1 MDVLE
6 VIVRPPM
13 RLGSCGLVE
22 GIAGTVS
29 TMSLTIRL
37 GGRAAVRV
45 PARGTHAAGIAVVI
59 HVTHAATWAAMKFL
73 RAGVPA
79 CFGAPTHSVAQRL
92 SAWDT
97 PTTDR
102 LAAIGGCG
110 GGQCRDHLED
120 ESSPLTPV
128 IDACGFIAWAYP
140 SWRAPRLAAEV
151 TASHERNA
159 RCQRIRQDIARH
171 DTARVGLTRL
181 PGRAL
186 FNARSETEAL

>member
-1 MDVLE
+1 MARGFGSVARSRTVTGVRRRAPVLEIDQGPYGDQRMDVLE

-13 RLGSCGLVE
+13 RLRSCGLVE
-22 GIAGTVS
+22 GVAGTVS

-73 RAGVPA
+73 CAGVPA

-97 PTTDR
+97 PTDR
-102 LAAIGGCG
+102 LAAMAAAAAASVATTW
-110 GGQCRDHLED
+110 RTRAAHSRR
-120 ESSPLTPV
+120 SSMP
-128 IDACGFIAWAYP
+128 AG
-140 SWRAPRLAAEV
+140 S
-151 TASHERNA
+151 
-159 RCQRIRQDIARH
+159 
-171 DTARVGLTRL
+171 
-181 PGRAL
+181 
-186 FNARSETEAL
+186 

>member
-13 RLGSCGLVE
+13 RLRSCGLVE
-22 GIAGTVS
+22 GVAGTVS
-29 TMSLTIRL
+29 TMSLAIRL

-73 RAGVPA
+73 CAGVPA

-102 LAAIGGCG
+102 LAAM
-110 GGQCRDHLED
+110 
-120 ESSPLTPV
+120 
-128 IDACGFIAWAYP
+128 
-140 SWRAPRLAAEV
+140 AAAAA
-151 TASHERNA
+151 ASVA
-159 RCQRIRQDIARH
+159 
-171 DTARVGLTRL
+171 TT
-181 PGRAL
+181 
-186 FNARSETEAL
+186 